1 MPPTVRPVPSFNPSF
16 SPGATFSREAGTPP
30 LPRPAIG
37 PGGASRAGALSERDL
52 MADLEPHWAAAIDAA
67 TD

>member
-1 MPPTVRPVPSFNPSF
+1 MPATVRPMPSFNP
-16 SPGATFSREAGTPP
+16 AAAFSREAAPP
-30 LPRPAIG
+30 ALPRPAVA
-37 PGGASRAGALSERDL
+37 PGGSRAATLSERDL

>member
-1 MPPTVRPVPSFNPSF
+1 MPATVRPMSSFNPAAAF
-16 SPGATFSREAGTPP
+16 TREAATPA
-30 LPRPAIG
+30 LPRPVVT
-37 PGGASRAGALSERDL
+37 PGGSRTGPLSDRDL

>member
-1 MPPTVRPVPSFNPSF
+1 MPATVRPKPSFNPSAAF
-16 SPGATFSREAGTPP
+16 TREAATPP
-30 LPRPAIG
+30 LPRPVVGA
-37 PGGASRAGALSERDL
+37 GGSSRAGVLSERDL